1 MSVWLPKC
9 RAPPLPRPL
18 CILSAYISLHTGRA
32 ARLPNVTCNCSI
44 TALLLLAWAGRP
56 RHAASSAASAPP
68 SPSAAPWAR
77 CCKCSAS
84 APPKTPVH
92 SECLHKSTY
101 WSCCP
106 TAQCDMQLLHHCS
119 SLARM
124 GWAASSCSSVCRLGS
139 SLSIG
144 CSLCQVLQVLRQ
156 RNRQIGELDVAGLQL
171 VLLEVLGRALV

>member
-1 MSVWLPKC
+1 MLHHVCLAAQVSRSTPPKTPVHSEC
-9 RAPPLPRPL
+9 
-18 CILSAYISLHTGRA
+18 LHKSTYWS
-32 ARLPNVTCNCSI
+32 C
-44 TALLLLAWAGRP
+44 LAWAGRP

-139 SLSIG
+139 SLSIDF
-144 CSLCQVLQVLRQ
+144 SLCQVLQVLRQ

-171 VLLEVLGRALV
+171 VLLEVLGRALA